1 MKELISVA
9 QAALDYIDAL
19 PSDMVA
25 SLHTM
30 PGFDRDWATEV
41 IADAIVESN
50 ESRNRYSSSR
60 RQFSCPRPV
69 SLMARATQ
77 QKRISPADDVRE
89 LPGQR
94 ASNLA
99 SDTGKVPVQSGLTH
113 RYYARRCQ
121 H

>member
-1 MKELISVA
+1 MNQHNSKVPSMKELISVA

-50 ESRNRYSSSR
+50 ESRE
-60 RQFSCPRPV
+60 QI
-69 SLMARATQ
+69 Q
-77 QKRISPADDVRE
+77 QQSQTIQLPMSYFFDGPGNTTETYFLADDVRE
-89 LPGQR
+89 LLRSAG
-94 ASNLA
+94 
-99 SDTGKVPVQSGLTH
+99 VQFSE
-113 RYYARRCQ
+113 
-121 H
+121 

>member
-50 ESRNRYSSSR
+50 ESREQIQQQSQAIQLPETCFFDGPGND
-60 RQFSCPRPV
+60 
-69 SLMARATQ
+69 
-77 QKRISPADDVRE
+77 QKRISWQTMSESYSRSA
-89 LPGQR
+89 G
-94 ASNLA
+94 
-99 SDTGKVPVQSGLTH
+99 VQFSE
-113 RYYARRCQ
+113 
-121 H
+121 